1 MVSNLLLGYSGKE
14 FEAMVSSVN
23 LKIVKVYGKIN
34 NIVVF
39 FKPGNKIVDY
49 NSTHEFIYVCL
60 QIVLICQ
67 TDSQMNNISLGNVQS
82 KD

>member
-49 NSTHEFIYVCL
+49 YSTHEFIYVCL
-60 QIVLICQ
+60 QIV
-67 TDSQMNNISLGNVQS
+67 
-82 KD
+82 